1 MNIEKSAAKLSRNP
15 LGIIAL
21 FILMIYGFATLLF
34 GLVGD
39 VFTNGQ
45 RWCFVVFL
53 VAFPVVVLGIFTYL
67 VVNHHQKLYA
77 PGDFKNE
84 ENFIGYGSQDDKN
97 EQYDNDTDK
106 LKNEENNKQARDE
119 LIKQRREEREKV
131 HRIENLVYDYY
142 EKNYHYGIDRDIYY
156 KINERKILFDG
167 VIDKNDTL
175 TLLTTKYLPNN
186 NVPNFLLYMYVMNA
200 IKVIGFL
207 SGNGK
212 YSNYKFKFLLTFVVD
227 SNDISEISDITKRIK
242 NQIDIDLINIDIKVL
257 NMHQLEESL

>member
-39 VFTNGQ
+39 VFTEGQ

-53 VAFPVVVLGIFTYL
+53 IAFPCIVLGIFTYL
-67 VVNHHQKLYA
+67 VVKHHQKLYA
-77 PGDFKNE
+77 PGDYQNE
-84 ENFIGYGSQDDKN
+84 QNFMGYSSKDDKN
-97 EQYDNDTDK
+97 EQYDQDTDK
-106 LKNEENNKQARDE
+106 LKNEQNNTQERDE
-119 LIKQRREEREKV
+119 LIKRRREEREKV

-142 EKNYHYGIDRDIYY
+142 EKEYHYAIDRDIYY

-167 VIDKNDTL
+167 VIDKNNTL

-212 YSNYKFKFLLTFVVD
+212 YSNYRFSFLLTFVVD
-227 SNDISEISDITKRIK
+227 SNDISEISDITKKIK
-242 NQIDIDLINIDIKVL
+242 NLIDIDLINIDIKVL
-257 NMHQLEESL
+257 SVSQIEES